1 MLMTKQIQK
10 SQKIQTDYLPRGN
23 GKESEKELLLI
34 PTSTKALGWDIF
46 TDELYQ
52 IFAR

>member
-1 MLMTKQIQK
+1 MLITKQIQK
-10 SQKIQTDYLPRGN
+10 SQKIQIDYLPRGK

-34 PTSTKALGWDIF
+34 PTSTKALGLATF
-46 TDELYQ
+46 TDELYP